1 MPLLLFLTPAVG
13 LAMIAR
19 IEEQKWRQ
27 RGGRQPRKLPNLR
40 AMPRNKKVDSG
51 TRTQHWPS
59 LRGALATKQ
68 SRGRVMTPLIGVA
81 KALDPPSLRTVQD
94 VFAHTAVQSMVS

>member
-51 TRTQHWPS
+51 TRTPHWPS

-68 SRGRVMTPLIGVA
+68 SRGRVLWPLDCFAALAMTAEVDPAIIGHR
-81 KALDPPSLRTVQD
+81 LRVYSIG
-94 VFAHTAVQSMVS
+94 AP